1 MGLPITVRL
10 DDAVRAELEAQA
22 HARGIGLATLPREL
36 ATKATHEARRARIR
50 QESAAVGAHVAAS
63 AEGRALYAEWGTP
76 HADAG

>member
-1 MGLPITVRL
+1 MGLPISVRL

-22 HARGIGLATLPREL
+22 QARGIGLATLLREL
-36 ATKATHEARRARIR
+36 ATKAAHEARRVRIR

-63 AEGRALYAEWGTP
+63 AEGQAFYAEWGAP